1 MHPSL
6 ELQNLAKRYL
16 GHLAVDGIS
25 LRIAKGGF
33 FSLLG
38 PSGCGKTT
46 TLRLVAGF
54 EEPTAGE
61 VWLNGALVNGRRP
74 YERNVSTVFQNY
86 ALFPHLTALENIEFG
101 LRERGV
107 RDRAARVREAL
118 EMVRL
123 TGKESRYPSQLSGGE
138 RQRVALARS
147 LVLEPEVLLLDEPL
161 AALDPKLRH
170 EMRVELKELQRRV
183 GITFLFVTHDQ
194 EEAMSMS
201 DSIAVMNQGRVEQV
215 GTPQQVYDK
224 PATPFVYQFLG
235 NVNVLKVPAAAG
247 ALVGAGRPPEA
258 ARDGQIYVRPH
269 DIELTSHEVDGEGLS
284 AIVRHLHAAGPH
296 ARLLLEQVQT
306 REQVEV
312 EISRS
317 ELSNLNLKVNDLVR
331 MRLRQAHSFDEDY
344 AI

>member
-1 MHPSL
+1 METSL
-6 ELQNLAKRYL
+6 QLRELTKRYP

-25 LRIAKGGF
+25 LGIPKGGF

-46 TLRLVAGF
+46 TLRLIAGF

-61 VWLNGALVNGRRP
+61 VWLNGVLVNGRRP

-86 ALFPHLTALENIEFG
+86 ALFPHLTAQENIEFG

-107 RDRAARVREAL
+107 RERNGRIRQAL

-123 TGKESRYPSQLSGGE
+123 TGKDLRYPSQLSGGE

-201 DSIAVMNQGRVEQV
+201 DSIAVMNNGRIEQV
-215 GTPQQVYDK
+215 GTPEEVYLH
-224 PATPFVYQFLG
+224 PATRFVAGFLG
-235 NVNVLKVPAAAG
+235 AVNWIDGIGVRPETTGLSRTGPVNGYTSVPATITRTVFLG
-247 ALVGAGRPPEA
+247 DCIHVA
-258 ARDGQIYVRPH
+258 ARLATGEEAVAQVPRQDVSNGGYHVGEPIHVWWKH
-269 DIELTSHEVDGEGLS
+269 DDE
-284 AIVRHLHAAGPH
+284 
-296 ARLLLEQVQT
+296 
-306 REQVEV
+306 
-312 EISRS
+312 
-317 ELSNLNLKVNDLVR
+317 
-331 MRLRQAHSFDEDY
+331 MRF
-344 AI
+344 

>member
-6 ELQNLAKRYL
+6 ELRDLAKRYP
-16 GHLAVDGIS
+16 GHLAVDGVS
-25 LRIAKGGF
+25 LQIPKGGF

-46 TLRLVAGF
+46 TLRMVAGF
-54 EEPTAGE
+54 EEPTAGQ
-61 VWLNGALVNGRRP
+61 VWLNGTLMNGRKP

-86 ALFPHLTALENIEFG
+86 ALFPHLTAQENVEFG

-107 RDRAARVREAL
+107 GGRGQRVREAL
-118 EMVRL
+118 DMVRL
-123 TGKESRYPSQLSGGE
+123 SGKESRFPSQLSGGE

-215 GTPQQVYDK
+215 GTPEEVYLR
-224 PATPFVYQFLG
+224 PATRFVAGFLG
-235 NVNVLKVPAAAG
+235 AVNWIDGIGVRPETTRLSRDGPVNGYPSMPATVTRTVFLG
-247 ALVGAGRPPEA
+247 DCIQVA
-258 ARDGQIYVRPH
+258 ARLGTGEEAIAQVPRPETNGGFNQGETVHVWWTH
-269 DIELTSHEVDGEGLS
+269 DDE
-284 AIVRHLHAAGPH
+284 
-296 ARLLLEQVQT
+296 
-306 REQVEV
+306 
-312 EISRS
+312 
-317 ELSNLNLKVNDLVR
+317 
-331 MRLRQAHSFDEDY
+331 MRF
-344 AI
+344 

>member
-1 MHPSL
+1 MHCSL
-6 ELQNLAKRYL
+6 ELQDLAKQYP
-16 GHLAVDGIS
+16 GHLAVDGVS
-25 LRIAKGGF
+25 LRISKGGF

-46 TLRLVAGF
+46 TLRMVAGF

-86 ALFPHLTALENIEFG
+86 ALFPHLTARENIEFG

-107 RDRAARVREAL
+107 TDRAARVQAAL
-118 EMVRL
+118 DMVRL
-123 TGKESRYPSQLSGGE
+123 AGKESRYPSQLSGGE

-201 DSIAVMNQGRVEQV
+201 DSIAVMNGGRVEQV
-215 GTPQQVYDK
+215 GTPEEVYLR
-224 PATPFVYQFLG
+224 PATRFVAGFLGAVNWIDGVGVRPETTRLSLGGQVNGYPVRQATITRTTFLG
-235 NVNVLKVPAAAG
+235 NCIHI
-247 ALVGAGRPPEA
+247 A
-258 ARDGQIYVRPH
+258 ARLEGGGEAVAEVSREEALLNNGAYQVGEPIHIWWKH
-269 DIELTSHEVDGEGLS
+269 DDE
-284 AIVRHLHAAGPH
+284 
-296 ARLLLEQVQT
+296 
-306 REQVEV
+306 
-312 EISRS
+312 
-317 ELSNLNLKVNDLVR
+317 
-331 MRLRQAHSFDEDY
+331 MRF
-344 AI
+344 

>member
-1 MHPSL
+1 L
-6 ELQNLAKRYL
+6 ELHDVAKQYP
-16 GHLAVDGIS
+16 GHLAVDGVSLQIS
-25 LRIAKGGF
+25 KGGF

-46 TLRLVAGF
+46 TLRMVAGF
-54 EEPTAGE
+54 EEPTAGQ

-86 ALFPHLTALENIEFG
+86 ALFPHMTAQENVEFG

-107 RDRAARVREAL
+107 HDRAQRVREAL
-118 EMVRL
+118 AMVRL
-123 TGKESRYPSQLSGGE
+123 AGKESRFPAQLSGGE

-201 DSIAVMNQGRVEQV
+201 DTIAVMNQGRVEQV
-215 GTPQQVYDK
+215 GTPEEVYLS
-224 PATPFVYQFLG
+224 PATRFVAGFLG
-235 NVNVLKVPAAAG
+235 AVNWIDGIGVRPETTRLSRTGPVNGYPSMPATITRTVFLG
-247 ALVGAGRPPEA
+247 DCIQVA
-258 ARDGQIYVRPH
+258 ARLGTGEEAVAQVSRPETNGGYHQGESVHVWWTH
-269 DIELTSHEVDGEGLS
+269 DDE
-284 AIVRHLHAAGPH
+284 
-296 ARLLLEQVQT
+296 
-306 REQVEV
+306 
-312 EISRS
+312 
-317 ELSNLNLKVNDLVR
+317 
-331 MRLRQAHSFDEDY
+331 MRF
-344 AI
+344 

>member
-6 ELQNLAKRYL
+6 ELRDLAKQYP
-16 GHLAVDGIS
+16 GHLAVDGVS
-25 LRIAKGGF
+25 LQIPKGGF

-46 TLRLVAGF
+46 TLRMVAGF
-54 EEPTAGE
+54 EEPTAGQ
-61 VWLNGALVNGRRP
+61 VWLNGALVNGRKP

-86 ALFPHLTALENIEFG
+86 ALFPHLTAQENVEFG
-101 LRERGV
+101 LRERGIH
-107 RDRAARVREAL
+107 DRAQRVREAL
-118 EMVRL
+118 DMVRL
-123 TGKESRYPSQLSGGE
+123 SGKESRYPAQLSGGE

-215 GTPQQVYDK
+215 GTPEEVYLR
-224 PATPFVYQFLG
+224 PATRFVAGFLG
-235 NVNVLKVPAAAG
+235 AVNWIDGIGVRPETTRLSRTGPVNGYPSMPATVTRTVFLG
-247 ALVGAGRPPEA
+247 DCIQVA
-258 ARDGQIYVRPH
+258 ARLGTGEEAIAQVPRPETNGGFNRGETVHVWWTH
-269 DIELTSHEVDGEGLS
+269 DDE
-284 AIVRHLHAAGPH
+284 
-296 ARLLLEQVQT
+296 
-306 REQVEV
+306 
-312 EISRS
+312 
-317 ELSNLNLKVNDLVR
+317 
-331 MRLRQAHSFDEDY
+331 MRF
-344 AI
+344 